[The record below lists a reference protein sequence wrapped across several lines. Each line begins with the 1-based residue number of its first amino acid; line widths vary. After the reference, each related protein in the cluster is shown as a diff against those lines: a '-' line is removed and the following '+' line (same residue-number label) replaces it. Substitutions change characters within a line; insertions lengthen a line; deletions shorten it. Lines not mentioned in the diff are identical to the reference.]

1 MKTTLYQ
8 RVYIGM
14 TQIYIHYTAF
24 VLFINVDKMHLNKSG
39 LLNLFVIKCFQE
51 TWSQATLIY
60 LTFFFVCVGGDSN
73 AVEDFLGYIGVEV
86 QITTSHQYF
95 LGHLWKIIIGKQRFK
110 VRRTMDIKA

>member
-1 MKTTLYQ
+1 MNVDDKSSRTTLYQ
-8 RVYIGM
+8 RVYI
-14 TQIYIHYTAF
+14 
-24 VLFINVDKMHLNKSG
+24 
-39 LLNLFVIKCFQE
+39 
-51 TWSQATLIY
+51 
-60 LTFFFVCVGGDSN
+60 DSN